1 MKVQVINNQNISYK
15 AYFKPNKDLQKLV
28 RNSKINERTM
38 ELADKLLKDMP
49 NHALE
54 LIDYSTSHN
63 PHLYYPQIHNITTGK
78 KSKVICLFANEKE
91 NHLNQI
97 LSYIL
102 EPEKKD
108 FWTETTKVAFF
119 NKITKQEH

>member
-1 MKVQVINNQNISYK
+1 MRVQAINNQNISHK

-28 RNSKINERTM
+28 KSSKIDKRTM

-54 LIDYSTSHN
+54 LINYSASHN
-63 PHLYYPQIHNITTGK
+63 PHLYYPQIHNITAGK
-78 KSKVICLFANEKE
+78 KTKEICLFANEKE

-102 EPEKKD
+102 ESEKKD
-108 FWTETTKVAFF
+108 FWSETTEAAFF
-119 NKITKQEH
+119 NKITKQEY

>member
-1 MKVQVINNQNISYK
+1 MKVQTINTQCVSHK

-28 RNSKINERTM
+28 ENSKIDKKTM
-38 ELADKLLKDMP
+38 ELADKLLNEMP

-54 LIDYSTSHN
+54 LIDYSVSHN
-63 PHLYYPQIHNITTGK
+63 PHFYYPQIHNITTGRRTT
-78 KSKVICLFANEKE
+78 VIRLFAREKE

-102 EPEKKD
+102 EPEKKY
-108 FWTETTKVAFF
+108 FWSETTEAAFF
-119 NKITKQEH
+119 NKITKQEY